1 MFQTTNQ
8 LPVIY
13 FTQIHKLDQGHT
25 VADIKEQD
33 IDDIWMPNRYDFP
46 YCSYLD
52 VTGKWRKDREAKCW
66 LYATFLAHPSSKS
79 AQTKQTAQP
88 WVHLY

>member
-1 MFQTTNQ
+1 MQICLVVLSKTPLKNHGLRTSWDDEMHNIWKVIKFMFQTTNQ

-52 VTGKWRKDREAKCW
+52 VTGK
-66 LYATFLAHPSSKS
+66 
-79 AQTKQTAQP
+79 
-88 WVHLY
+88 